1 MLIAAAVAFGTAA
14 VATAVHIGSRDTAT
28 SVHRIDTLPS
38 AAALSSGSAPAA
50 PAPVQNL
57 RLMAND
63 GVRFTLAWV
72 AGSGASVFEVYP
84 EGGDPIRV
92 GVPSATLSWPD
103 SVDSIRVRVASVSA
117 AGAFSRWATVTV
129 DLTSQP
135 AGPQDARGPAGSDH
149 DSRHSSQA
157 DGRSERS
164 TDRPDRTGRTSGTG
178 QPGSPGRSTRATPA
192 VPGSDAPVTRPKQ
205 TGGTETGTATG
216 SSRPTTPKTPETP
229 HPTPTPT
236 PTTPTGNGT
245 STPTPEGSSE
255 VTPEHS
261 SGSSTA
267 GEKPATEPTSSG
279 ESSGSR
285 QGGSTQDVTPASK
298 GTGTVERPSKA
309 SPMAVPSGR

>member
-1 MLIAAAVAFGTAA
+1 M
-14 VATAVHIGSRDTAT
+14 ATAVHIGSRDTAT

-117 AGAFSRWATVTV
+117 AGAFSRWASVTV

-164 TDRPDRTGRTSGTG
+164 TDRPDRTGRTSGAG
-178 QPGSPGRSTRATPA
+178 HPGSAGRSTRTTPA
-192 VPGSDAPVTRPKQ
+192 VPGSDAPVTRPRP

-216 SSRPTTPKTPETP
+216 SSRPTTPKTPGTP
-229 HPTPTPT
+229 HPTPTPDGSST
-236 PTTPTGNGT
+236 PHSSTGTGT
-245 STPTPEGSSE
+245 STPHTSSGSGSSE

-261 SGSSTA
+261 SGSTTA
-267 GEKPATEPTSSG
+267 GEKPTTEPTSTS
-279 ESSGSR
+279 ESSDSK
-285 QGGSTQDVTPASK
+285 QGGSTQDVTSASK